1 MEAKET
7 QHSISGCVEVL
18 VDGAPAHL
26 GSLSYLTDFPVGL
39 GDAIQIPFGKAV
51 RNGVVIGPGDP
62 AKATRYVMHLW
73 GPRVH
78 PGDIEAYRV
87 VAQQHFSSVAEFSS
101 RLAPRNNKGDDPVDA
116 GPIVCESPIPLPDVA
131 NRYIL
136 RAPNVAPA
144 EVAAAAAT
152 TLATDSGKQI
162 LVLCPTKQLVTQTL
176 KLLPSGA
183 ARLSDPGA
191 WAGFVAGTVR
201 IGIGTRASAM
211 WSPQEFGGV
220 VVVEEDHPGHFEARS
235 PNTNAR
241 TVALHRARYRQV
253 PVCLIGARPTGHGL
267 GANVKVLEVGSM
279 PEVQVTAS
287 SRPIAAGAV
296 AAAVRALR
304 TGKTVA
310 VIAPDLSAT
319 RRCEKCS
326 DVRPCLDKDCDD
338 PRCSHPMATPL
349 CPRCQTSDTYVVGT
363 DRVAVAEKFPEDV
376 TVLDPFTA
384 DHKPRYDVVILL
396 KADSAL
402 RRPTFEPESGYI
414 RDVVSAATLVNEDG
428 TLVLAVADKAH
439 PVVVAAKSRSMTN
452 LARLIW
458 KRCQEDKL
466 APFGVVVKLDI
477 GAARKPNLG
486 KIPGRVLGPMP
497 KGPSSWEVVIH
508 LDTKDLPAFSQH
520 LARLRTAFRMRYQI
534 V

>member
-1 MEAKET
+1 MEVKET
-7 QHSISGCVEVL
+7 QHNIAGCVEVL

-39 GDAIQIPFGKAV
+39 GDAVQIPFGKAI

-62 AKATRYVMHLW
+62 NKATRYVMHLW

-78 PGDIEAYRV
+78 PGDIEAYRI

-116 GPIVCESPIPLPDVA
+116 GPVVCEAHVALPDVA

-144 EVAAAAAT
+144 EVAAAAAAS
-152 TLATDSGKQI
+152 LAEESGKQI

-176 KLLPSGA
+176 KFFSSGA

-191 WAGFVAGTVR
+191 WAGFIAGTVR

-211 WSPQEFGGV
+211 WSPQDFGGV

-241 TVALHRARYRQV
+241 TVAINRARCRQV
-253 PVCLIGARPTGHGL
+253 PVCLIGARPTGNGL
-267 GANVKVLEVGSM
+267 GANVKVHEVGTM

-287 SRPIAAGAV
+287 SRAIAAGALAS
-296 AAAVRALR
+296 AARALR
-304 TGKTVA
+304 LGKTVA
-310 VIAPDLSAT
+310 VIAPDISAT

-326 DVRPCLDKDCDD
+326 DVRPCLDKDCND
-338 PRCSHPMATPL
+338 PRCSHPLATPL
-349 CPRCQTSDTYVVGT
+349 CPRCQTSDTYVVGA
-363 DRVAVAEKFPEDV
+363 DRAAVSAKFSEEV
-376 TVLDPFTA
+376 VVLDPLTA
-384 DHKPRYDVVILL
+384 DHKHRYDMVILL

-402 RRPTFEPESGYI
+402 RRATFEPESGYI
-414 RDVVSAATLVNEDG
+414 RDIVSAATLVKEDG
-428 TLVLAVADKAH
+428 TLVLAVSDKEH
-439 PVVVAAKSRSMTN
+439 PVARAARSRSMTN

-458 KRCQEDKL
+458 QRCQEDKL

-477 GAARKPNLG
+477 GASRKPNLG

-497 KGPSSWEVVIH
+497 KGPSSWEVIIH

-520 LARLRTAFRMRYQI
+520 LARLRTTFRMRYQI